1 MDLKNRV
8 AIITGASS
16 GIGRAIALAMAGDGA
31 RLVLTARRADK
42 LQDLADEIATLGSD
56 ARVVIGDITLAETA
70 EIVTETALRAFGA
83 IDVLVNN
90 AGYAPPMMLVDLTED
105 IWDVT
110 LNSCLK
116 SMYLMTRAA
125 LPAMLRQDSGRIVQ
139 ISSVAGK
146 HGYATRTA
154 YCAAKWGMQGFTEAL
169 REEIT
174 DTGLRIHTVHPG
186 SVATEWWDNTDDP
199 QSTQVLERMMD
210 PEDIAQAVIWV
221 LIQPDNVQIDEVV
234 VKNYRSPWTNV

>member
-16 GIGRAIALAMAGDGA
+16 GIGRAIALAMAGDGV

-56 ARVVIGDITLAETA
+56 AIVVIGDVTLAETA
-70 EIVTETALRAFGA
+70 ETVTEAALRAFGA

-105 IWDVT
+105 VWDVT
-110 LNSCLK
+110 LNTCLK

-125 LPAMLRQDSGRIVQ
+125 LPTMLRQDSGRIVQ

-169 REEIT
+169 REEIAE
-174 DTGLRIHTVHPG
+174 TGIRIHTVHPG
-186 SVATEWWDNTDDP
+186 AVASDWWENSDDP
-199 QSTQVLERMMD
+199 QAADILERMMD
-210 PEDIAQAVIWV
+210 PEDIAQAVIW
-221 LIQPDNVQIDEVV
+221 LLTQPDNVQIDEITVN
-234 VKNYRSPWTNV
+234 NYRSPWSMG